1 MKLSKSSPIP
11 ALYFLLGELPIEARL
26 HQDILSLFYNI
37 WSNPDTTIHSVVKYL
52 VQMAEDSSVTWS
64 AHLRILCMRYNLP
77 SPLQLLSSDQ
87 VWEKSRWAT
96 LTNTRITVFFEN
108 NLRKDALKNSKM
120 EYLNVQVLGLSG
132 IPHPALLNI
141 NTTQEVVKA
150 RQHIKLL
157 SGDFLTA
164 ERLAED
170 QGTNPQCKLCL
181 APVENT
187 VHILTKCKATADI
200 HRRML
205 PELLNTVLQVEPN
218 CAILLDSRT
227 KWLTQFILDCTSLN
241 LPAAHRIAAHN
252 PHVGKVF
259 TVARNW
265 CYGATKARARLLQQ
279 LKKNQSHR
287 KHSMQTQGQ

>member
-1 MKLSKSSPIP
+1 MI
-11 ALYFLLGELPIEARL
+11 
-26 HQDILSLFYNI
+26 
-37 WSNPDTTIHSVVKYL
+37 
-52 VQMAEDSSVTWS
+52 
-64 AHLRILCMRYNLP
+64 
-77 SPLQLLSSDQ
+77 
-87 VWEKSRWAT
+87 
-96 LTNTRITVFFEN
+96 
-108 NLRKDALKNSKM
+108 
-120 EYLNVQVLGLSG
+120 
-132 IPHPALLNI
+132 
-141 NTTQEVVKA
+141 KA

-187 VHILTKCKATADI
+187 VHILTKCKATADV

-218 CAILLDSRT
+218 CALLLDSRT